1 MTQRVVDH
9 KAVDMS
15 EPEYAY
21 YRRIVDVFG
30 SDCFQG
36 LFDAD
41 EDGCISFIRPPL
53 GREVPWAVLMFL
65 QNLMLN
71 QHERRRDRILEQR
84 LTEMER
90 ALAGRR
96 EKNDSETG

>member
-1 MTQRVVDH
+1 MSRRVVDH
-9 KAVDMS
+9 KAIDMS
-15 EPEYAY
+15 DPEFAY
-21 YRRIVDVFG
+21 YRRLVDTFS
-30 SDCFQG
+30 SDYFQN
-36 LFDAD
+36 LFDVD
-41 EDGCISFIRPPL
+41 EEGCISFIHPPL

-90 ALAGRR
+90 TLAGRR
-96 EKNDSETG
+96 DKDESETG